1 MRARLFIAT
10 LSLAVVAP
18 ALAAQ
23 SPIPRTPPQIPSP
36 FADTVIVSS
45 FALGNGATFVSPGPI
60 SMNHKLL
67 GKKPSHFRASKF
79 ADFRDAPA
87 WVTYPSTVPTF
98 SGSNSGACAG
108 QGVIKIVAHFQV
120 RAPKVI
126 GNEGPTTFVVS
137 NVARDTTCMMISG

>member
-1 MRARLFIAT
+1 MRARLIIAT
-10 LSLAVVAP
+10 LTLGVVAP

-45 FALGNGATFVSPGPI
+45 FALGNGATFVSPGPL

-79 ADFRDAPA
+79 VDFHDAPA
-87 WVTYPSTVPTF
+87 WITYPATVPNF
-98 SGSNSGACAG
+98 SGSSSGACSG
-108 QGVIKIVAHFQV
+108 QGLIRMIVHFQV

-126 GNEGPTTFVVS
+126 GNEAPTTFVVS

>member
-10 LSLAVVAP
+10 LTLGVVAP

-23 SPIPRTPPQIPSP
+23 SPIPRTPPQLPSP
-36 FADTVIVSS
+36 FADTIIVSS

-60 SMNHKLL
+60 SMNHQLL
-67 GKKPSHFRASKF
+67 GKKPSHFRASKY

-87 WVTYPSTVPTF
+87 WITYPTSVPNF
-98 SGSNSGACAG
+98 SGSSSGACASSS
-108 QGVIKIVAHFQV
+108 IKMVVHFQV

-126 GNEGPTTFVVS
+126 GNEAPTTFVIS
-137 NVARDTTCMMISG
+137 NVARDTTCMIISG